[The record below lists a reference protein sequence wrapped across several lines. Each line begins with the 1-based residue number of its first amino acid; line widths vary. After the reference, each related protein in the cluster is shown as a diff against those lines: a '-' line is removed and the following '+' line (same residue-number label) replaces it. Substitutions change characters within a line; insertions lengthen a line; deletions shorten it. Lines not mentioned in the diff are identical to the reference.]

1 MTSFLIRHF
10 IPDYKNTKN
19 PEVRTAYG
27 KLCGWI
33 GIFANLFL
41 FIIKFMAGTISGSIS
56 ITADAVNNLSDSA
69 SSIISLFGFK
79 LSEKP
84 ADAEHPYGHGRY
96 EYISALSVTAIIFV
110 IGFELLKTSFSKI
123 ISPTPVEFSIL
134 SLSIL
139 ILSILIKFWMYLFNV
154 KTGKKINS
162 KSLIATGED
171 SKNDCISTSSVL
183 LSIII
188 SFILKI
194 NLDGYVGL
202 IVAIF
207 ILYSSFGMIKDILNT
222 LLGNAPDEELVN
234 NIHEKI
240 MSFPGV
246 LGTHDL
252 IVHDYGPGRQFA
264 SVHVE
269 VAAEEDILKSHD
281 SIDNIEKYFLTCEN
295 LNLIV
300 HMDPIVTKD
309 EKVNNLRCWLSEKI
323 KNISDELSIH
333 DLRIVPGTTHTN
345 IIFDCVVPPSFHL
358 SHTEIKE
365 KITELINQKYENHF
379 AVITFE
385 NSFSPIPKEK

>member
-1 MTSFLIRHF
+1 MTSFLFRRF
-10 IPDYKNTKN
+10 IPDYKNIKN
-19 PEVRTAYG
+19 PEVRLAYG

-33 GIFANLFL
+33 GIFSNLFL
-41 FIIKFMAGTISGSIS
+41 FIIKFIAGTLSGSIS

-79 LSEKP
+79 LAEKP

-96 EYISALSVTAIIFV
+96 EYISALSVTLIIFV

-123 ISPTPVEFSIL
+123 ISPTPVEFSFL

-139 ILSILIKFWMYLFNV
+139 VLSVLIKFWMYLFNL
-154 KTGKKINS
+154 KTGKIINS
-162 KSLIATGED
+162 KTLIATGED
-171 SKNDCISTSSVL
+171 SRNDCISTSSVL
-183 LSIII
+183 LSLII
-188 SFILKI
+188 SYILKI
-194 NLDGYVGL
+194 NLDGFVGL
-202 IVAIF
+202 FVAIF
-207 ILYSSFGMIKDILNT
+207 ILYSNFGM
-222 LLGNAPDEELVN
+222 
-234 NIHEKI
+234 I

-252 IVHDYGPGRQFA
+252 IIHDYGPGRQFA

-269 VAAEEDILKSHD
+269 VAAEEDILESHD
-281 SIDNIEKYFLTCEN
+281 CVDNIERYFLNIEN

-309 EKVNNLRCWLSEKI
+309 EKVHDLRCWLSEEI
-323 KNISDELSIH
+323 KNINDNLSIH
-333 DLRIVPGTTHTN
+333 DLRLVPGTTHTN
-345 IIFDCVVPPSFHL
+345 IIFDCVVPPSFSL

-365 KITELINQKYENHF
+365 KITDIINKKYENHF

-385 NSFSPIPKEK
+385 NSFSPIPKEN